1 MWTGETTDKTDAT
14 MHRIFITAAPLLLAA
29 VLTASSCG
37 GAKSSENE
45 FVRTVELD
53 GMKVSWL
60 RDNAEPR
67 LMPAALFSAPD
78 SLIEELGLEEGV
90 PSSVSTFLLETGGH
104 RILFDTGLGAPDS
117 RLLTGLESLGYTPAD
132 IDLIYLTHLHGDH
145 TGGMLSD
152 STAIFPNAEV
162 YISYPEYVAWAGMED
177 GQSSQL
183 EALAKA
189 YEGKIHLFEFGDT
202 LPGGVEALD
211 AVGHTPGHTAYR
223 AGKLLIVGD
232 LMHGVALQL
241 EHNEYCANFDMD
253 KAKAVDA
260 RRRILALAA
269 DGNLLTAGMHFPVP
283 GFIQFEKGSP
293 ESL

>member
-1 MWTGETTDKTDAT
+1 MTKAPEKLDQIDA
-14 MHRIFITAAPLLLAA
+14 RAAEIER
-29 VLTASSCG
+29 TS
-37 GAKSSENE
+37 AK
-45 FVRTVELD
+45 
-53 GMKVSWL
+53 
-60 RDNAEPR
+60 
-67 LMPAALFSAPD
+67 
-78 SLIEELGLEEGV
+78 
-90 PSSVSTFLLETGGH
+90 
-104 RILFDTGLGAPDS
+104 
-117 RLLTGLESLGYTPAD
+117 
-132 IDLIYLTHLHGDH
+132 
-145 TGGMLSD
+145 
-152 STAIFPNAEV
+152 
-162 YISYPEYVAWAGMED
+162 
-177 GQSSQL
+177 
-183 EALAKA
+183 LAKA

-269 DGNLLTAGMHFPVP
+269 DGNMLTAGMHFPVP

>member
-1 MWTGETTDKTDAT
+1 M
-14 MHRIFITAAPLLLAA
+14 LLAA
-29 VLTASSCG
+29 ALTASSCG

-202 LPGGVEALD
+202 WRLSMQLDTLPD
-211 AVGHTPGHTAYR
+211 IPHTG
-223 AGKLLIVGD
+223 
-232 LMHGVALQL
+232 
-241 EHNEYCANFDMD
+241 
-253 KAKAVDA
+253 
-260 RRRILALAA
+260 
-269 DGNLLTAGMHFPVP
+269 
-283 GFIQFEKGSP
+283 P
-293 ESL
+293 ESC

>member
-1 MWTGETTDKTDAT
+1 MEILFLGTS
-14 MHRIFITAAPLLLAA
+14 AA
-29 VLTASSCG
+29 VPSKQHATSCI
-37 GAKSSENE
+37 A
-45 FVRTVELD
+45 VRSGPDIVLMDCGEGSQRQLMLSPFSF
-53 GMKVSWL
+53 MKV
-60 RDNAEPR
+60 RAI
-67 LMPAALFSAPD
+67 
-78 SLIEELGLEEGV
+78 LI
-90 PSSVSTFLLETGGH
+90 
-104 RILFDTGLGAPDS
+104 
-117 RLLTGLESLGYTPAD
+117 
-132 IDLIYLTHLHGDH
+132 THLHGDH

-152 STAIFPNAEV
+152 STAVFPNAEV

-211 AVGHTPGHTAYR
+211 AAGHTPGHTAYR
-223 AGKLLIVGD
+223 VGKLLIVGD
-232 LMHGVALQL
+232 LMHGVALQI

-253 KAKAVDA
+253 KEKAVDA

-269 DGNLLTAGMHFPVP
+269 DGNMLTAGMHFPVP

>member
-1 MWTGETTDKTDAT
+1 MWTGETTDKTDDT
-14 MHRIFITAAPLLLAA
+14 MHRRFITAAPMLLAA
-29 VLTASSCG
+29 ALTASSCG

-45 FVRTVELD
+45 FVRTAELD

-60 RDNAEPR
+60 RDNAGPR

-78 SLIEELGLEEGV
+78 SLVEELGLEEGV
-90 PSSVSTFLLETGGH
+90 PASVSTFLLETGGH

-117 RLLTGLESLGYTPAD
+117 RLLTGLESLGLSPAD

-152 STAIFPNAEV
+152 STAVFPNAEV

-189 YEGKIHLFEFGDT
+189 RYTCSSSATRFPAGWRLSTPRDI
-202 LPGGVEALD
+202 LPD
-211 AVGHTPGHTAYR
+211 IPHT
-223 AGKLLIVGD
+223 
-232 LMHGVALQL
+232 
-241 EHNEYCANFDMD
+241 E
-253 KAKAVDA
+253 
-260 RRRILALAA
+260 
-269 DGNLLTAGMHFPVP
+269 
-283 GFIQFEKGSP
+283 P
-293 ESL
+293 ENC